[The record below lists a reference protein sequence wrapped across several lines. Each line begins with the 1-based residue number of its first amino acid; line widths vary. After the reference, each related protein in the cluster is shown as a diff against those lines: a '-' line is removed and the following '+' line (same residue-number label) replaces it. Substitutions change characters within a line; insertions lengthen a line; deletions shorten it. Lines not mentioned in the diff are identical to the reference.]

1 MTDIR
6 QIIRLACNHGVTL
19 VVHGVKVIGSS
30 HNEAAPAAQK
40 KTSTPARDES
50 VQQSTMQS
58 TMQQSTDPV
67 ACKPLSKKAQRDA
80 SRLQEYQDAARSHPV
95 TMGAPHSP
103 ASPDVSPH
111 CARRGLEHLM

>member
-30 HNEAAPAAQK
+30 HNDAAPAAQK

-67 ACKPLSKKAQRDA
+67 ACKPLSKKVQRDA
-80 SRLQEYQDAARSHPV
+80 TRLQDTRRRC
-95 TMGAPHSP
+95 
-103 ASPDVSPH
+103 ASLPSCHDGS
-111 CARRGLEHLM
+111 ASLASLSG